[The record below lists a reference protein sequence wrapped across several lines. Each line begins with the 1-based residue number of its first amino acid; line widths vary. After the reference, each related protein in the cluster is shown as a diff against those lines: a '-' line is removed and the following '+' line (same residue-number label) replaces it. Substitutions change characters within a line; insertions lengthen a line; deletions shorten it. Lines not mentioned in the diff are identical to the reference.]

1 MLARR
6 EFLRGAVLAAAG
18 LGVGTLATGCGSN
31 GSPSGTVATAGD
43 RSRAAAD
50 GADLPGAAAAVS
62 AFSAELY
69 RRLSAAAT
77 GNLICSPYSA
87 VMALAMARAG
97 AVGRTATELDTV
109 LHAPTAGGGDPLGPG
124 LNALA
129 LTLDARAGARKDMH
143 GAKATITLDVANA
156 LWGQDGEK
164 WEAPFLTTLARHYG
178 AGMRLVD
185 YRADSAGAAKAI
197 NAWTSQQTKGRIPKI
212 VDGLDPSTRL
222 VLANAL
228 YLRAPWNSPFGDAQ
242 PAPFTRL
249 DGSVVQAQ
257 LMSVDAYDA
266 GYATGPDWQAVDVP
280 YAGGELAMAVIL
292 PDQGR
297 FEAVRAAL
305 DGTALRRLLTGLQV
319 TGVQLDLPKWTTRTR
334 VRLDDALVA
343 LGMPTAFGDSADFS
357 GMTTTER
364 LSIASVPQ
372 EAFVA
377 VDEHGTEAA
386 AATAVVMGVSAIV
399 APRRKL
405 TVDRPYLYVIHDR
418 PTGTPLF
425 LGHVTDPTAV

>member
-1 MLARR
+1 MG
-6 EFLRGAVLAAAG
+6 GAVP
-18 LGVGTLATGCGSN
+18 GTLA
-31 GSPSGTVATAGD
+31 
-43 RSRAAAD
+43 R
-50 GADLPGAAAAVS
+50 
-62 AFSAELY
+62 Y
-69 RRLSAAAT
+69 
-77 GNLICSPYSA
+77 
-87 VMALAMARAG
+87 
-97 AVGRTATELDTV
+97 
-109 LHAPTAGGGDPLGPG
+109 
-124 LNALA
+124 
-129 LTLDARAGARKDMH
+129 
-143 GAKATITLDVANA
+143 
-156 LWGQDGEK
+156 
-164 WEAPFLTTLARHYG
+164 YG

-185 YRADSAGAAKAI
+185 YRTDSAGAAKAI

-222 VLANAL
+222 VLTNAL

-242 PAPFTRL
+242 PAPFTRI

-266 GYATGPDWQAVDVP
+266 GYTTGPDWQAVDVP

-292 PDQGR
+292 PDQGK
-297 FEAVRAAL
+297 FKSVRAAL
-305 DGTALRRLLTGLQV
+305 DGTALRRLLTGLEV
-319 TGVQLDLPKWTTRTR
+319 TGIQLDLPKWTTRTR

-364 LSIASVPQ
+364 LSIAAVPQ
-372 EAFVA
+372 EAFIA

-399 APRRKL
+399 APKRKV
-405 TVDRPYLYVIHDR
+405 TVNRPYLYVVHDR

-425 LGHVTDPTAV
+425 LGQVTDPTAV